1 MGLIRAF
8 SGAIGG
14 TFADQWKDIITA
26 GSFDEHVVVAPG
38 VLQSTNNG
46 RGTNFYGSNGVLT
59 NGSKIYVPENVAAFI
74 FNQAAIEGIITQPG
88 GYEYTN
94 GQDSVFSGSSISKSI
109 FSQAK
114 ERMGYGGISPDSK
127 QIAFVNLREIRD
139 IKFGTKGAQVYNDYF
154 YGTDLEIFAYGSF
167 TIRVTDPVR
176 FIQNFVPP
184 NVTYY
189 TFDDAKVR
197 SQILSEFLQSF
208 TVALNSLSSSYRIS
222 QLPAQANTI
231 AKIVATDEDN
241 AGTWENRFGFRIIK
255 VAIENIEFTEES
267 RALVRQ
273 YSENKMNL
281 KAYDDI
287 SQKASNIA
295 AQQKIAS
302 GIENNGLGDAG
313 GMIMGMNIAQ
323 GIGSQAEA
331 KQTMSFDDQVEMLK
345 KLKGLLDAGIL
356 SQEEF
361 DAKKKEIMG
370 L

>member
-1 MGLIRAF
+1 M
-8 SGAIGG
+8 
-14 TFADQWKDIITA
+14 
-26 GSFDEHVVVAPG
+26 
-38 VLQSTNNG
+38 
-46 RGTNFYGSNGVLT
+46 
-59 NGSKIYVPENVAAFI
+59 
-74 FNQAAIEGIITQPG
+74 
-88 GYEYTN
+88 
-94 GQDSVFSGSSISKSI
+94 
-109 FSQAK
+109 
-114 ERMGYGGISPDSK
+114 
-127 QIAFVNLREIRD
+127 
-139 IKFGTKGAQVYNDYF
+139 
-154 YGTDLEIFAYGSF
+154 
-167 TIRVTDPVR
+167 
-176 FIQNFVPP
+176 
-184 NVTYY
+184 
-189 TFDDAKVR
+189 
-197 SQILSEFLQSF
+197 
-208 TVALNSLSSSYRIS
+208 NSLSSSYRIS
-222 QLPAQANTI
+222 QLPAQANII

>member
-1 MGLIRAF
+1 M
-8 SGAIGG
+8 
-14 TFADQWKDIITA
+14 
-26 GSFDEHVVVAPG
+26 
-38 VLQSTNNG
+38 
-46 RGTNFYGSNGVLT
+46 
-59 NGSKIYVPENVAAFI
+59 
-74 FNQAAIEGIITQPG
+74 
-88 GYEYTN
+88 
-94 GQDSVFSGSSISKSI
+94 
-109 FSQAK
+109 
-114 ERMGYGGISPDSK
+114 
-127 QIAFVNLREIRD
+127 
-139 IKFGTKGAQVYNDYF
+139 

-222 QLPAQANTI
+222 QLPAQANII